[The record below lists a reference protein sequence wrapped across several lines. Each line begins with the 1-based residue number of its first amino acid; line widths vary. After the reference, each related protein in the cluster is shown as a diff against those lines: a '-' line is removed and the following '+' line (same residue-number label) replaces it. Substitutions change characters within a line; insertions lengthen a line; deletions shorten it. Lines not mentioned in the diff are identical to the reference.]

1 MPGQHRKPARARKIA
16 PLARSAIA
24 ATAVIAL
31 SVTARPGPDAQPAA
45 AAVDAAAVPTAG
57 PGTPPETA
65 TSAPDAPIPVAGLG
79 RVPETAPNAPGAPP
93 APVAAAARPPEP
105 ARYAKRH
112 APPAPPVI
120 PCSTE
125 LAGARPQVAQVG
137 HLIDQT
143 FGVGD
148 IGGANGRYD
157 GDHGAGLALDFMT
170 SDPARGDAIADFVL
184 ANKERFGVT
193 YVIWQQRYNDGS
205 GWSYMEDRG
214 DPTANH
220 YDHVHVSFDSTADIH
235 VTC

>member
-1 MPGQHRKPARARKIA
+1 MPGQHRKPARVRKIA
-16 PLARSAIA
+16 PLAGSAIA

-45 AAVDAAAVPTAG
+45 AAADAAPVPAADDLGKPAEAAPHT
-57 PGTPPETA
+57 
-65 TSAPDAPIPVAGLG
+65 PDAPLPIAGIG
-79 RVPETAPNAPGAPP
+79 RVPEVATKVPDTP
-93 APVAAAARPPEP
+93 APAAAVARLPEP

-112 APPAPPVI
+112 APPPPPVV

-137 HLIDQT
+137 NLIDKT

-170 SDPARGDAIADFVL
+170 YDPARGDAIADFVL

>member
-1 MPGQHRKPARARKIA
+1 MPGQHRKPARVRKIA
-16 PLARSAIA
+16 PLAGSAIA

-45 AAVDAAAVPTAG
+45 AAADAPAAPAAG
-57 PGTPPETA
+57 LDKAAET
-65 TSAPDAPIPVAGLG
+65 TTQTPDAPIPVAGIG
-79 RVPETAPNAPGAPP
+79 RAPEVPANTPDTP
-93 APVAAAARPPEP
+93 APAATVARPPEP

-112 APPAPPVI
+112 APPPPPVI
-120 PCSTE
+120 ACSTE

-137 HLIDQT
+137 NLIDKT

-170 SDPARGDAIADFVL
+170 PDPARGDAIADFVL

>member
-16 PLARSAIA
+16 PLAGSAIA

-45 AAVDAAAVPTAG
+45 AAVDAAVVPAAG
-57 PGTPPETA
+57 PGKAAET
-65 TSAPDAPIPVAGLG
+65 TTHAPHAPIPVAGIA
-79 RVPETAPNAPGAPP
+79 RAPEATTNTPDTP
-93 APVAAAARPPEP
+93 APAATAERPTEP

-112 APPAPPVI
+112 APPPPPVI

-137 HLIDQT
+137 NLIDQT